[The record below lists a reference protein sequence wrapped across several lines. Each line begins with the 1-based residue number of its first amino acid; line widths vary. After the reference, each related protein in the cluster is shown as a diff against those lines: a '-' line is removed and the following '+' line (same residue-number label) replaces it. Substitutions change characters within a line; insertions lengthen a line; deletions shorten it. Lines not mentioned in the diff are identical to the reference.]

1 MNIQQIRQ
9 QLPSVNNQ
17 IFLNSG
23 TCGPL
28 PVPVIDRMKSTLDHQ
43 LKHGRITLA
52 HFEEL
57 IKTKEENKTLI
68 AEMINC
74 SGDEI
79 SLTGSTSDGLNIVIN
94 GFDWKEGD
102 EIITTNAE
110 HPTAWSPAYNLNRL
124 GVKVK
129 ILDVLSGYETVFQQ
143 LEKLVTPKT
152 RLVSISHVIY
162 CSGDLLPAK
171 EIISYAHSYQVP
183 VLLDG
188 AQVFGTLPLDVKDL
202 ACDYYAAPGQK
213 WICGPESTGF
223 LYVSKNA
230 LYPIHST
237 FTGYF
242 SINKLDL
249 DQGMELNRDGSRFEF
264 GTVQPANIAGMN
276 EALKWI
282 RSIGLNNI
290 YTRNHTLA
298 QHAFDYLSQSKKI
311 EIVNHQCRSSLVSFR
326 VRGKGSE
333 EVSGILQEK
342 GIIVRPVPI
351 TNAVRISTGFYN
363 TEDEIER
370 VGDVIAKL

>member
-1 MNIQQIRQ
+1 MNIQQIRL
-9 QLPSVNNQ
+9 QLPSVTNQ

-28 PVPVIDRMKSTLDHQ
+28 PISVIDRMKATLDHQ
-43 LKHGRITLA
+43 LKHGRITLS

-57 IKTKEENKTLI
+57 IKTKAENRALI

-74 SGDEI
+74 TDEEI
-79 SLTGSTSDGLNIVIN
+79 SITGSTSDGLNIVIN

-110 HPTAWSPAYNLNRL
+110 HPTAWSPAYNLQRI

-129 ILDVLSGYETVFQQ
+129 ILDVLSGFETVLEQ
-143 LEKLVTPKT
+143 LEKLVTPNT

-171 EIISYAHSYQVP
+171 EIISYAHTQNIP

-188 AQVFGTLPLDVKDL
+188 AQVFGALPLDVQDL
-202 ACDYYAAPGQK
+202 NCDFYAAPGQK
-213 WICGPESTGF
+213 WICGPENTGF

-230 LYPIHST
+230 HYPIHST

-242 SINKLDL
+242 SIKNLDL
-249 DQGMELNRDGSRFEF
+249 EKGMELQPDGQRFEF
-264 GTVQPANIAGMN
+264 GTAQPANISGMN

-282 RSIGLNNI
+282 KGIGLQGI
-290 YTRNHTLA
+290 YTRNKALA
-298 QHAFDYLSQSKKI
+298 QRTFDQFSESKNI
-311 EIVNHQCRSSLVSFR
+311 EIVNHQCKSSLVSFR
-326 VRGKGSE
+326 IKNKTAE
-333 EVSGILQEK
+333 EAAGILQQK

-363 TEDEIER
+363 TEEEIDKACQLVLEM
-370 VGDVIAKL
+370 

>member
-1 MNIQQIRQ
+1 MNIQQIRL
-9 QLPSVNNQ
+9 QLPSVTNQ

-28 PVPVIDRMKSTLDHQ
+28 PVSVIDRMKASLDHQ
-43 LKHGRITLA
+43 LQHGRITLS

-57 IKTKEENKTLI
+57 IKTKDENRSLI
-68 AEMINC
+68 AEMIN
-74 SGDEI
+74 SSEDEI

-94 GFDWKEGD
+94 GFDWKKGD

-110 HPTAWSPAYNLNRL
+110 HPTGWSPAYNLQRL

-129 ILDVLSGYETVFQQ
+129 TLDVLSGFENILEQ
-143 LEKLVTPKT
+143 LQKLITAKT
-152 RLVSISHVIY
+152 RLISISHVIY

-171 EIISYAHSYQVP
+171 EIIALAHNQNIP

-188 AQVFGTLPLDVKDL
+188 AQVFGTLELDIKAL
-202 ACDYYAAPGQK
+202 GCDYYAAPGQK
-213 WICGPESTGF
+213 WIGGPENTGF

-242 SINKLDL
+242 SIKNLDL
-249 DQGMELNRDGSRFEF
+249 EKGMELQEDGQRFEF

-282 RSIGLNNI
+282 KSIGIHAI
-290 YTRNHTLA
+290 YKRNLALA
-298 QHAFDYLSQSKKI
+298 QRLYDRLSQAKNI
-311 EIVNHQCRSSLVSFR
+311 EMVNHHCQSSLVSFR
-326 VRGKGSE
+326 IRNRTAE
-333 EVSGILQEK
+333 EVANTLQQK
-342 GIIVRPVPI
+342 KIIVRPVPI
-351 TNAVRISTGFYN
+351 THAVRISTGFYN
-363 TEDEIER
+363 TEEEIDK
-370 VGDVIAKL
+370 VYDLVHQM